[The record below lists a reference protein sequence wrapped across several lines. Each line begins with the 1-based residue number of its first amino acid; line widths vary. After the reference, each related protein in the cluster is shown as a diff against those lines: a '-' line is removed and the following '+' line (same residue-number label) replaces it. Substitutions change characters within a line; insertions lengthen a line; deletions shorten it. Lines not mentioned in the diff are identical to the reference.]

1 MPGLNRIKE
10 QISRCIQG
18 DRWEQILSYLNELH
32 PADLAEI
39 VTDTPSEH
47 QGKLFSLLHEEI
59 KPDVIAALEGA
70 TEDNILESLSSEQLA
85 DLAEEMAP
93 DDAADLLHE
102 VEERSEEI
110 LKLME
115 NEESDEV
122 RELMQYA
129 DDTAGGLMTTD
140 YVAVLCN
147 LTAEEAIDHIVSMEL
162 DEPFYYAYV
171 IDRYGELTG
180 WVQLWELLK
189 PTNRQKKILDLREK
203 DPIAV
208 HTNTDQEEV
217 ARIAAKYDLSSLPVL
232 DACDRLVGRVTV
244 DDIIDVIEEE
254 ASEDIFKLAGSS
266 DEELEYTSP
275 FQACK
280 VRLPWLLI
288 TLATGFLSS
297 LILKH
302 FNYHLELSQILVL
315 NIFVPIIMAMGG
327 NTGIQSSTLIIRRIA
342 VEGHGS
348 NKIGKLLTHEIVA
361 GATMGLICGSVIGL
375 WSRYVISSAQI
386 GPISPTHLAVTVAL
400 ALFSAM
406 TFAAVFGALVPTM
419 LDRLKIDP
427 AVASGPFV
435 SASNDILALL
445 IYYGV
450 TLLMLGSVSG

>member
-1 MPGLNRIKE
+1 MPKPNRIKE
-10 QISRCIQG
+10 QIFLCIE
-18 DRWEQILSYLNELH
+18 RELWEQIPQYLEELR

-39 VTDTPSEH
+39 ITAASPDN
-47 QGKLFSLLHEEI
+47 QNRLFSLLSEED
-59 KPDVIAALEGA
+59 KPDVLAELEGFA
-70 TEDNILESLSSEQLA
+70 EDNVLENLSSEEVA

-102 VEERSEEI
+102 VVERSEEI
-110 LKLME
+110 LDLME
-115 NEESDEV
+115 EEESDEV
-122 RELMQYA
+122 RGLMQYA

-140 YVAVLCN
+140 YVAVRCSM
-147 LTAEEAIDHIVSMEL
+147 TAGEAIDHIVSLEME
-162 DEPFYYAYV
+162 EPFYYAYV
-171 IDRYGELTG
+171 VDRDGELTG

-189 PTNRQKKILDLREK
+189 PANREKLIAELREEH
-203 DPIAV
+203 PISV
-208 HTNTDQEEV
+208 YTGTDQEEV
-217 ARIAAKYDLSSLPVL
+217 ARFAAKYDLSSLPVL
-232 DACDRLVGRVTV
+232 NARDHLVGRVTV

-254 ASEDIFKLAGSS
+254 ASEDIFKFAGSS

-297 LILKH
+297 LILKN
-302 FNYHLELSQILVL
+302 FNHHLGISEILVL

-342 VEGHGS
+342 VEGHS
-348 NKIGKLLTHEIVA
+348 NKNIIKLLTHEIIA
-361 GATMGLICGSVIGL
+361 GATMGIICGSVIGL
-375 WSRYVISSAQI
+375 WSRFVISGVQPTPVSA
-386 GPISPTHLAVTVAL
+386 TYLATTVGL

-406 TFAAVFGALVPTM
+406 TFAAVFGALVPTL
-419 LDRLKIDP
+419 LDRMEVDP

-450 TLLMLGSVSG
+450 TLLMLGLFA